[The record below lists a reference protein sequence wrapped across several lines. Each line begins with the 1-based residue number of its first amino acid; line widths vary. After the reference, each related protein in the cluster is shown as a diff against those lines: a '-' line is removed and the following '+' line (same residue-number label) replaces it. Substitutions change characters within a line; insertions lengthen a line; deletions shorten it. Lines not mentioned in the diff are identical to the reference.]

1 MSLQFINFKR
11 KLARKKYLELDF
23 TLENSDSLV
32 IVDENI
38 KNLDLIKKAL
48 SKRLRYDGKIVL
60 NEKDIKKDKDYYL
73 FLQDKIGFYN
83 NFTVYQNFKHLLKL
97 FGIKINKNDLI
108 TLIADESVNIYEK
121 YVKLSEVQKEKLHIL
136 FSSLVLDDILVIDIT
151 SDKFSKEDLLYI
163 SSLAQDIINENKTNL
178 ILLSNNLNEI
188 TNICKK
194 ALIISDN
201 KQVYFDDLDKLD
213 IIKDLIIIETESINE
228 ELIYQNL
235 HFDLKV
241 IENKVII
248 RKSDLEDVLYYFV
261 KANINVL
268 SINDFNEN
276 TELYEIER

>member
-23 TLENSDSLV
+23 VLENSDSLV

-48 SKRLRYDGKIVL
+48 SKRLKYDGKIIL

-97 FGIKINKNDLI
+97 FGIKIKKDDLI

-213 IIKDLIIIETESINE
+213 IIKDLIIIETESIDE
-228 ELIYQNL
+228 ESIYQNL